1 MVGSF
6 PPAKNS
12 RLNAT
17 HRALLSRVPFLTFSL
32 SLVILLGACA
42 TAPDHES
49 WIKIGRTT
57 KAEVVERYGQPDLV
71 MASEESET
79 AIYRP
84 RDPRRVVSPGEI
96 PTVQAGPLGLTT
108 TKMEPVGAGLRTGS
122 TNGGLLESPEQEL
135 RIRFNPQDIVEEVI
149 SLRPSADR

>member
-1 MVGSF
+1 MVDSF
-6 PPAKNS
+6 SPAKCP
-12 RLNAT
+12 RLNAS
-17 HRALLSRVPFLTFSL
+17 HRALLSRGPLFTFSL
-32 SLVILLGACA
+32 SLVVLVGACA
-42 TAPDHES
+42 TAPDHGS

-84 RDPRRVVSPGEI
+84 SDPRRTVSPGDI

-122 TNGGLLESPEQEL
+122 TNDGLLESPEQEL
-135 RIRFNPQDIVEEVI
+135 RIRYNAQGVVEEVI
-149 SLRPSADR
+149 PLPPSDNQ